1 MGARPATAYDP
12 PLMTTLPDTTA
23 LSPDLVPS
31 WDHAADVV
39 IVGHGGAGA
48 SAAIEAARA
57 GAETLV
63 LERMTRGG
71 GTTALSTG
79 VVYFG
84 GGTRVQQA
92 CGFDDSVDEMIKHVR
107 LAAGRHADEEKV
119 RLYCEGSVEHF
130 DWMCSLGVEFSDAYQ
145 AEKTTH
151 PFGEESLFYSGN
163 ERVYPFADRA
173 VPAPRGHKPARP
185 GEVGGYLMEFF
196 LQATDDAGAA
206 VLTDCRVERVVQD
219 PATRRV
225 VGVVARMDGQT
236 IHVRARKGVILAAGG
251 FIMNKEML
259 AEHAPDLL
267 DCNWEAASPADDG
280 LGIRVGQGAG
290 ADTVNMAE
298 GLVVNA
304 IYPPGSHCKGVLVS
318 GQGQRFVN
326 EDAYVGRT
334 SDAMLTRAA
343 GICWLILDDEIH
355 GPTQAFHKVAA
366 VENTIAE
373 LEAALAIPDGQL
385 VHTIDTYNRFA
396 ARGEDPLFHKAPEY
410 LRPLGDGP
418 YGALD
423 CTTANSIYAG
433 LTFGGLA
440 TRATGEV
447 LDPTGAAIPGLYAAG
462 RVAAGLPLEGR
473 TYASGLS
480 IGDAT
485 FFGRVAGRRAAGAG
499 GVS

>member
-1 MGARPATAYDP
+1 MSTDARPLNAHSR
-12 PLMTTLPDTTA
+12 TTLA
-23 LSPDLVPS
+23 ISPQHVPA
-31 WDHAADVV
+31 WDHEADVV

-79 VVYFG
+79 VIYFG
-84 GGTRVQQA
+84 GGTRPQLA
-92 CGFDDSVDEMIKHVR
+92 CGFDDPVDEMIKHVR
-107 LAAGRHADEEKV
+107 LAAGRNADDKKV

-130 DWMCSLGVEFSDAYQ
+130 DWVSSLGVEFNEVFVD
-145 AEKTTH
+145 EKTTH
-151 PFGEESLFYSGN
+151 PFGPDTLFYSGN
-163 ERVYPFADRA
+163 EKVHPFAEHAR
-173 VPAPRGHKPARP
+173 PAPRGHKPARP

-196 LQATDDAGAA
+196 LAATHEAGAA
-206 VLTDCRVERVVQD
+206 VLNECRVERLVQD
-219 PATRRV
+219 PDTKQV
-225 VGVVARMDGQT
+225 VGVVANHDGT
-236 IHVRARKGVILAAGG
+236 TVHIRARRGVILAAGG

-267 DCNWEAASPADDG
+267 SCNWEAASPADDG
-280 LGIRVGQGAG
+280 LGIRIGQGAG
-290 ADTVNMAE
+290 ADVVNMNE

-304 IYPPGSHCKGVLVS
+304 IYPPATHCMGVLVNQ
-318 GQGQRFVN
+318 QGQRFIN

-334 SDAMLTRAA
+334 SDAMLSRAE
-343 GICWLILDDEIH
+343 GRCWMILDDEIH

-373 LEAALAIPDGQL
+373 LEASLGIPDGQL
-385 VHTIDTYNRFA
+385 VHTVDQYNRFA
-396 ARGEDPLFHKAPEY
+396 SAGEDPLFHKAPEY

-418 YGALD
+418 FGALD
-423 CTTANSIYAG
+423 CTTENSIYAG

-447 LDPTGAAIPGLYAAG
+447 LDTGGGVIPGLYAAG

-485 FFGRVAGRRAAGAG
+485 FFGRLAGRHAATS
-499 GVS
+499 GVRT